1 MYTLKWK
8 ILIIVLTCLMVTDVR
23 THASESQK
31 GQKIVARKTETPSD
45 TREELTALKA
55 LDGLLRKYDRRST
68 PTNDQGV
75 PTNVSCQLF
84 VASLSSINTE
94 NMDYETDTYLRQKW
108 SDPRLSHDDI
118 KAPLDLAD
126 PNLVKAIWK
135 PEVFF
140 PNAKEANF
148 QFVTVPNVLIRIHPN
163 GEILYI
169 LRLRLK
175 FSCMMELSRYPL
187 DTQVCAMQISSFSKT
202 TKELLLE
209 WNELHETP
217 VIVAEDLKMPQF
229 EMQKVTTNKCH
240 ETNHMGNYSCLVAEF
255 HLHRSIGFHLIQ
267 SYLPSILIVSISWVS
282 FWMDVDCV
290 PARVT
295 LGVITLLTVSSQ
307 VSGQLVPQTSYVKA
321 IDVWMGVCTAFVFA
335 ALVEF
340 TLVNYLF
347 RKSMGPNHYYSQY
360 GKSFTEENIVNG
372 RQESTATPGEVV
384 ELNLVDDERGGVAPQ
399 KNGNRESVTIGCNGC
414 LPPSASNVEVRLP
427 MGDQEAG
434 IFSSNLV
441 VSSNDIR
448 FKHQRRAVRI
458 DEVCRFV
465 FPLGFIIFNVCYW
478 NYYKSEDP
486 IY

>member
-1 MYTLKWK
+1 MRQSIKTQHMLLMSMSS
-8 ILIIVLTCLMVTDVR
+8 IFLIVHFLPIRGVYSDSLVS
-23 THASESQK
+23 SEPPK
-31 GQKIVARKTETPSD
+31 D
-45 TREELTALKA
+45 REEFTALKA
-55 LDGLLRKYDRRST
+55 LDKLLRKYDRRST
-68 PTNDQGV
+68 PTNDLRK

-94 NMDYETDTYLRQKW
+94 NMDYVTDTYLRQKW
-108 SDPRLSHDDI
+108 SDSRLSHPDI
-118 KAPLDLAD
+118 KSPLDLAD

-187 DTQVCAMQISSFSKT
+187 DTQICAMQISSFSKT

-209 WNELHETP
+209 WDPTHELSVT
-217 VIVAEDLKMPQF
+217 VAKDLRMPQF
-229 EMQKVTTNKCH
+229 EMTKITTNRCH

-267 SYLPSILIVSISWVS
+267 SYLPSVLIVAISWVS

-307 VSGQLVPQTSYVKA
+307 VSGTSVPQTSYVKA

-340 TLVNYLF
+340 TLVNYLW
-347 RKSMGPNHYYSQY
+347 RKDSDPYMKFDAMTALATIHA
-360 GKSFTEENIVNG
+360 VN
-372 RQESTATPGEVV
+372 ATSKRNELV
-384 ELNLVDDERGGVAPQ
+384 ELDQLDSIETGIKNDGDNDSQ
-399 KNGNRESVTIGCNGC
+399 KCNG
-414 LPPSASNVEVRLP
+414 LRQKSKPP
-427 MGDQEAG
+427 M
-434 IFSSNLV
+434 NL
-441 VSSNDIR
+441 R
-448 FKHQRRAVRI
+448 FQAVKI
-458 DEVCRFV
+458 DEVCRFA
-465 FPLGFIIFNVCYW
+465 FPVGFGIFNIIYW
-478 NYYKSEDP
+478 AYYID
-486 IY
+486 